1 MKALFVISLCLSLTG
16 CAQKQKPESITKPQY
31 SKTHMMDLSKVTN
44 DQVKSAIEALQNGDK
59 SWYTY
64 FTENPE
70 MTDDGHQVNFKSFF
84 AKALGNEK
92 FLNIDKVENNGK
104 TVYGNFKAGQWGTFR
119 VFFKFHE
126 NATGKFERLDIGQA
140 N

>member
-31 SKTHMMDLSKVTN
+31 PKTHDGSIKITN

-64 FTENPE
+64 FTDNPE
-70 MTDDGHQVNFKSFF
+70 MTDDGQQVDFKSFC
-84 AKALGNEK
+84 
-92 FLNIDKVENNGK
+92 
-104 TVYGNFKAGQWGTFR
+104 
-119 VFFKFHE
+119 
-126 NATGKFERLDIGQA
+126 
-140 N
+140 